1 MTRIADRYDAF
12 LFDLDG
18 VLYRGTEPVPRA
30 AEAVARLRDLGKGLA
45 FVTNNSA
52 RTPDEV
58 AGRLDAVG
66 VRADPAEVVT
76 SAIVTGEVLGARG
89 VRTAFVVG
97 ERGLK
102 EALSAHGVTIVEAE
116 AREADAV
123 VVGWD
128 RTADYDKF
136 RIASILVERG
146 AALVASNPD
155 VSFPAAGGE
164 VWPGAGALLGVIT
177 ATTGAQ
183 AEVIGKPH
191 APILEA
197 AHARAGGG
205 VPLLVG
211 DRLDTDIAG
220 AVALHWDSM
229 LVLTGVSTREDLRA
243 ARFAPTYTVADLSL
257 LVEDD

>member
-18 VLYRGTEPVPRA
+18 VLYRGSEPVAHA
-30 AEAVARLRDLGKGLA
+30 ADAVGCLRQLGKGLA
-45 FVTNNSA
+45 FVTNNSS

-58 AGRLDAVG
+58 AQRLRAVG
-66 VRADPAEVVT
+66 VTAAPSEVVT
-76 SAIVTGEVLGARG
+76 SALVTGEVLGARG

-97 ERGLK
+97 ERGLRD
-102 EALSAHGVTIVEAE
+102 ALAANGVEVLAGEP
-116 AREADAV
+116 READAV

-128 RTADYDKF
+128 RRADYDAF
-136 RIASILVERG
+136 RIASVLVERG

-164 VWPGAGALLGVIT
+164 VWPGAGALLAVIT

-191 APILEA
+191 APLLEA
-197 AHARAGGG
+197 ARARAGGG
-205 VPLLVG
+205 VSLLVG

-220 AVALHWDSM
+220 AVALGWDSM
-229 LVLTGVSTREDLRA
+229 LVLTGVSTRDDLRVA
-243 ARFAPTYTVADLSL
+243 GFSPTYTAEDLSL

>member
-18 VLYRGTEPVPRA
+18 VLYRGTDRVPHA
-30 AEAVARLRDLGKGLA
+30 ADVVACLRELGKGLA

-52 RTPDEV
+52 RTPEEV
-58 AGRLDAVG
+58 AARLDAVG
-66 VRADPAEVVT
+66 IAADPREVVT
-76 SAIVTGEVLGARG
+76 SATVTGELLGARG

-102 EALSAHGVTIVEAE
+102 DALTAHGVTVLEGEPQEAE
-116 AREADAV
+116 AV

-128 RTADYDKF
+128 RTADYDKL
-136 RIASILVERG
+136 RVASVLVERG

-155 VSFPAAGGE
+155 VTFPAAGGE
-164 VWPGAGALLGVIT
+164 VWPGAGALLGVIS
-177 ATTGAQ
+177 ATTGADP
-183 AEVIGKPH
+183 EIVGKPH
-191 APILEA
+191 PPILEA
-197 AHARAGGG
+197 ALARAGGG

-229 LVLTGVSTREDLRA
+229 LVLTGVSTREDVRA